1 MGLSAI
7 DSFHRGLLNLRSNWE
22 LVLIHLG
29 QALTVSVLV
38 VAGFLPILLVAGL
51 GTADALLST
60 GFPGQ
65 ELGTVLE
72 RMFESW
78 GLFVIAALVAF
89 CVWAIALFVYCYFQ
103 AGIFGVLAAADDQ
116 AGIVPVPGW
125 RAFRYFGL
133 QRFARA
139 ADRLTWRFFWL
150 INLFFLVG
158 SVAILM
164 LGLAVA
170 LASRLATGGAETG
183 AFAVGCLALMA
194 AVSGAV
200 VISLWWQLA
209 MAHLARGDTG
219 VVTAV
224 AHGLQVL
231 LRRPAAVVLLAFLA
245 VVAAIA
251 MGVVFLPLSFAVEAM
266 LGNDL
271 WAYLGSQ
278 ITLALAQSAL
288 SGAIAVVFAGALVA
302 LMRGETPLER
312 VA

>member
-1 MGLSAI
+1 
-7 DSFHRGLLNLRSNWE
+7 
-22 LVLIHLG
+22 
-29 QALTVSVLV
+29 
-38 VAGFLPILLVAGL
+38 
-51 GTADALLST
+51 
-60 GFPGQ
+60 
-65 ELGTVLE
+65 
-72 RMFESW
+72 
-78 GLFVIAALVAF
+78 
-89 CVWAIALFVYCYFQ
+89 
-103 AGIFGVLAAADDQ
+103 
-116 AGIVPVPGW
+116 
-125 RAFRYFGL
+125 
-133 QRFARA
+133 
-139 ADRLTWRFFWL
+139 L